1 MLFIFNELTFVFK
14 CVNKEFA
21 HTGIDNL
28 IFIKL
33 KFHSEPLHELAIPK
47 HTKDGL

>member
-1 MLFIFNELTFVFK
+1 MLFVFK

-33 KFHSEPLHELAIPK
+33 KFNSEPLYELAIAK